1 MQGGA
6 YGCVLAVLTGLQHIK
21 LVLVVYQLD
30 IRGNCGMVDLSVAV
44 GWMVLEAVSMGGVL
58 DNRKSVAFP
67 HAALLRPHF
76 QNLLFH
82 FSPVVDLWR

>member
-1 MQGGA
+1 MEGGA
-6 YGCVLAVLTGLQHIK
+6 YGCVLAVLTGLHHIK
-21 LVLVVYQLD
+21 LVLVAYQLD

-67 HAALLRPHF
+67 HAALLGPRL
-76 QNLLFH
+76 QNLLLH